1 MNSDLNEEQLRA
13 LYTWIDNIPLS
24 RPKRNIARDFS
35 DGVLLA
41 EIISVYFPSMVEL
54 HNYSAANSVQQKMYN
69 FDTLNT
75 RVLKKL
81 GFQISRSTIDD
92 VVKCKAGAIE
102 NVLNSL
108 QIKMAK
114 YREKMVNNPNGGG
127 SPSSVRSPRGKNNN
141 NNNINNS
148 KNSGMRDK
156 DNSRDEINQDRSVFE
171 NNNRINNNNG
181 QQQQNRNNNN
191 RHNSQQAA
199 VDEEL
204 LMEKEQE
211 IRYLKGRLDISERKI
226 NKLEAMLK
234 IKDDKIKKLSR

>member
-41 EIISVYFPSMVEL
+41 EIIAVYFPAMVEL
-54 HNYSAANSVQQKMYN
+54 HNYSAANSVQQKTYN
-69 FDTLNT
+69 FDTLNS

-92 VVKCKAGAIE
+92 VVKCKPGAIE

-114 YREKMVNNPNGGG
+114 YREKMINNDNGSG
-127 SPSSVRSPRGKNNN
+127 SPSSVRSPRVNSNNN
-141 NNNINNS
+141 SNI
-148 KNSGMRDK
+148 RDN
-156 DNSRDEINQDRSVFE
+156 DSSRDQDRSVFE
-171 NNNRINNNNG
+171 NNNRSNNSNG
-181 QQQQNRNNNN
+181 QQQKKSNNNH
-191 RHNSQQAA
+191 HNSQQAA

-204 LMEKEQE
+204 LIEKEQE
-211 IRYLKGRLDISERKI
+211 KYIGPDNTYRI
-226 NKLEAMLK
+226 
-234 IKDDKIKKLSR
+234 